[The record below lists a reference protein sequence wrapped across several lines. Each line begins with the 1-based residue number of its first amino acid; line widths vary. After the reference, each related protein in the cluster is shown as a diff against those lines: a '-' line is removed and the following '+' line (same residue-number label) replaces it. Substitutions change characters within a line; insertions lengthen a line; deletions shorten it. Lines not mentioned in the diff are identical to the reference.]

1 LNDVLSEEK
10 HEIKRKTL
18 YSMLN
23 EYTVF
28 QEIKKVKTTI
38 VDIGA
43 DDEDEENKEED
54 VKEKEFVQ

>member
-1 LNDVLSEEK
+1 LNDVLSEGK

-18 YSMLN
+18 YAMLN
-23 EYTVF
+23 EYPVF

-54 VKEKEFVQ
+54 VSILP

>member
-1 LNDVLSEEK
+1 MNDVLNEEK

>member
-1 LNDVLSEEK
+1 
-10 HEIKRKTL
+10 
-18 YSMLN
+18 MLN

-43 DDEDEENKEED
+43 DDEDEVNKEED

>member
-1 LNDVLSEEK
+1 LNDVLNEEK